1 METWPAGLINRSGG
15 LLDVAQW
22 SAKVYEEVQKT
33 TPVESITISNV
44 AKGERLSFDVNL
56 SALENI
62 NGKLQLWVI
71 EDGIV
76 APQQMGD
83 GSMNR
88 TYVHNNVFRTSIT
101 PLAGD
106 DIAIPAGRETT
117 LPYSTTFN
125 EAWNRDNLAIVAIVS
140 NSSGVLQVV
149 KKKLKDS

>member
-1 METWPAGLINRSGG
+1 
-15 LLDVAQW
+15 
-22 SAKVYEEVQKT
+22 
-33 TPVESITISNV
+33 
-44 AKGERLSFDVNL
+44 
-56 SALENI
+56 
-62 NGKLQLWVI
+62 
-71 EDGIV
+71 
-76 APQQMGD
+76 MGD